1 MKLKLTA
8 KKDFEAFNIWQCST
22 KIRKGDVYEGTQ
34 LETEKGF
41 KMIVIVI
48 CGMATAYEVRVV
60 KEYFEIE
67 EVE

>member
-8 KKDFEAFNIWQCST
+8 KKDFEAINIWQCST
-22 KIRKGDVYEGTQ
+22 KIRKGDIYEATQ
-34 LETEKGF
+34 LTTEKGF
-41 KMIVIVI
+41 KMIVINI
-48 CGMATAYEVRVV
+48 GGMATAYEVRVV

>member
-22 KIRKGDVYEGTQ
+22 KVRKGDVYDGT
-34 LETEKGF
+34 LLTTDKGF
-41 KMIVIVI
+41 RMIVITI
-48 CGMATAYEVRVV
+48 GGMPTAYEVRVV